1 MKFWQSVKF
10 ATIAPVVAVVAVAFA
25 GFSYV
30 ASTKQ
35 IDTVEASFRSEI
47 QLSTELSN
55 LALGNAIWDFNA
67 ELARTVLRPLLDN
80 PRFSWAVVRE
90 ESGSIFAVI
99 DRSGASGQDLLD
111 NVPEAEQA
119 PADDGSTK
127 FIVTPGYIVG
137 IKPIVREDG
146 GNQTRIGN
154 AYVAFDRQFVTSA
167 RTEALT
173 TSLLLTAAAI
183 VIVSLCLF
191 FLIRRIAKPI
201 AQLSRT
207 MLTLADG
214 QLDCEVPCLDRA
226 DELGQMAKTVEVF
239 RHNGQ
244 RQRELEGAQATA
256 YEKERERQAVLEA
269 LIADFRNDSR
279 QLLEPV
285 QQSTVAMAQ
294 ISDQLLGMSK
304 DTTSRTASVAAAT
317 EQAYASVQT
326 VASAAE
332 EL

>member
-111 NVPEAEQA
+111 
-119 PADDGSTK
+119 
-127 FIVTPGYIVG
+127 
-137 IKPIVREDG
+137 
-146 GNQTRIGN
+146 
-154 AYVAFDRQFVTSA
+154 
-167 RTEALT
+167 
-173 TSLLLTAAAI
+173 
-183 VIVSLCLF
+183 
-191 FLIRRIAKPI
+191 
-201 AQLSRT
+201 
-207 MLTLADG
+207 
-214 QLDCEVPCLDRA
+214 
-226 DELGQMAKTVEVF
+226 
-239 RHNGQ
+239 
-244 RQRELEGAQATA
+244 
-256 YEKERERQAVLEA
+256 
-269 LIADFRNDSR
+269 
-279 QLLEPV
+279 
-285 QQSTVAMAQ
+285 
-294 ISDQLLGMSK
+294 
-304 DTTSRTASVAAAT
+304 
-317 EQAYASVQT
+317 
-326 VASAAE
+326 
-332 EL
+332 